1 MTLFTLIT
9 PQLFTTGGGGL
20 STKKIAAAR
29 DPRLRSPPAAPCML
43 HVLIFTA
50 NGYYSGAPSHIHV
63 CIFRAPMCRLDRVT
77 SYVCDISDV

>member
-29 DPRLRSPPAAPCML
+29 DPRLRSPPAAPCM
-43 HVLIFTA
+43 HVLTFTA
-50 NGYYSGAPSHIHV
+50 DGY
-63 CIFRAPMCRLDRVT
+63 
-77 SYVCDISDV
+77 